1 MYNLGFN
8 FFMKYI
14 LTTISFLIFLISA
27 SQAVVIKDI
36 KISNNKRI
44 TEETIITYG
53 NIQLNKDYNQKELNK
68 IIKDLYDTNF
78 FKRISIKIDGE
89 TLILNVEENKIIQS
103 VRIEGV
109 KSKKIK
115 EAILKNLFSKD
126 KSPFLIE
133 KVKIDVN
140 RIKTS
145 LNNIGYYLSDV
156 KSKILENSNDTVEL
170 IFEVNLGDKSKIK
183 KIEFIGNKKIKDRTL
198 RSIIVSEEAKFW
210 KFISNNKFVNQDI
223 INRDKRL
230 LRNFYLSKGFYD
242 VDVQS
247 ATVKFLDDK
256 SFKLTYKI
264 DAGEIYTV
272 NDTKLVL
279 PIDYDEKNF
288 VEVKNE
294 LNKLKNKI
302 YSLNKISKVVEEIDK
317 VTLSREYD
325 FINAGYEE
333 TIIENNKIDIVF
345 TVTESEKFYVER
357 INIFGNNITHE
368 SVIRNSLEI
377 DEGDPFNELLS
388 SKSINNIKATNLFKS
403 VKSSITEG
411 QDLNT
416 KIIDITVE
424 EKPTGEIMIGAGAG
438 SEGGTLGFSV
448 TENNFLGKGIKLSSS
463 LDLTEDSIRG
473 LFSVTNPNFNYTGK
487 SLSTSVESTN
497 VDKLTDSG
505 YKSTK
510 TGFTFGTGFEQF
522 QNVYFT
528 PRLSNFYEDISTK
541 DTASANLKKQSGS
554 YLESKFSYGLDYDM
568 RNQRFQTTDGF
579 RSKFNQFIPIIS
591 EEYSFGNTYDF
602 KTWYKLPNN
611 MVTSLNIYGR
621 TVNTLTGDDVKITN
635 RFWLPRNKL
644 KGFKTRNMGPVDA
657 NDYVGG
663 NYGAAINFDT
673 TLPMVFSN
681 VQNIDVR
688 YFLDTAN
695 LWGVDYSSAVDQ
707 SNTIRA
713 STGVVVDWFTP
724 IGPLNFSLAQDISK
738 ANDDMTETF
747 QFNLGT
753 TF

>member
-1 MYNLGFN
+1 MKFFFTITVGF
-8 FFMKYI
+8 
-14 LTTISFLIFLISA
+14 FLLITNSY
-27 SQAVVIKDI
+27 AVVIKDI
-36 KISNNKRI
+36 KVNNNKRI
-44 TEETIITYG
+44 TKETIITYG
-53 NIQLNKDYNQKELNK
+53 NIELNKDYNQNELNR
-68 IIKDLYDTNF
+68 IIKNLYETNF
-78 FKRISIKIDGE
+78 FKKISLNVDGQI
-89 TLILNVEENKIIQS
+89 LILDLVENKIIQS
-103 VRIEGV
+103 VKVEGV
-109 KSKKIK
+109 KAKKIK

-133 KVKIDVN
+133 KVKIDEN
-140 RIKTS
+140 RMKTS
-145 LNNIGYYLSDV
+145 LNTIGYYLSDV
-156 KSKILENSNDTVEL
+156 KSKILENNNDTVDL
-170 IFEVNLGDKSKIK
+170 IFEVNLGEKSKIK
-183 KIEFIGNKKIKDRTL
+183 KIEFIGDKKIKDRTL
-198 RSIIVSEEAKFW
+198 RSVIISEEAKFW
-210 KFISNNKFVNQDI
+210 KFISNNKFVNRDI
-223 INRDKRL
+223 IERDKRL
-230 LRNFYLSKGFYD
+230 LKNFYLSKGFYD
-242 VDVQS
+242 VEVQS
-247 ATVKFLDDK
+247 ATVKYLDNK

-264 DAGEIYTV
+264 NAGQEYTV

-279 PIDYDEKNF
+279 PIDYDENNF
-288 VEVKNE
+288 IDVKKE
-294 LNKLKNKI
+294 LSKLIGKK
-302 YSLNKISKVVEEIDK
+302 YSINKISKVVEEIDK

-325 FINAGYEE
+325 FINASYTES
-333 TIIENNKIDIVF
+333 ILDNNKLDITF

-357 INIFGNNITHE
+357 INIYGNNITHE
-368 SVIRNSLEI
+368 SVIRSKLEV
-377 DEGDPFNELLS
+377 DEGDPYNELLS
-388 SKSINNIKATNLFKS
+388 SKSINNLKASNLFKKVDS
-403 VKSSITEG
+403 VISEG
-411 QDLNT
+411 QSLNN

-424 EKPTGEIMIGAGAG
+424 EKPTGEIMVGAGAG

-448 TENNFLGKGIKLSSS
+448 SENNFLGKGIKLSTS

-473 LFSVTNPNFNYTGK
+473 LFSVTNPNFNYTDK
-487 SLSTSVESTN
+487 ALSTSVESTN

-528 PRLSNFYEDISTK
+528 PKLSNFYEDISTK
-541 DTASANLKKQSGS
+541 STASSNLKKQSGS
-554 YLESKFSYGLDYDM
+554 YFESKFSYGLDYDM

-579 RSKFNQFIPIIS
+579 RSTFQQTIPLIS
-591 EEYSFGNTYDF
+591 EEYSLGNRYDF

-621 TVNTLTGDDVKITN
+621 TVNSLTGDDVKITN
-635 RFWLPRNKL
+635 RFWLPASKL
-644 KGFKTRNMGPVDA
+644 KGFKTRNIGPVDA

-663 NYGAAINFDT
+663 NYAAALNFDT
-673 TLPMVFSN
+673 TLPMLFST
-681 VQNIDVR
+681 VQNVDVR

-738 ANDDMTETF
+738 ADDDRTETF

>member
-1 MYNLGFN
+1 
-8 FFMKYI
+8 MKLFI
-14 LTTISFLIFLISA
+14 VTLVGLLFLITSA
-27 SQAVVIKDI
+27 KAVVI
-36 KISNNKRI
+36 NNLEINNNERI
-44 TEETIITYG
+44 TKETILTYG
-53 NIQLNKDYNQKELNK
+53 NIKLNKDYNQKQLNN
-68 IIKDLYDTNF
+68 IIKDLYETNF
-78 FKRISIKIDGE
+78 FKKVSLRVEGQ
-89 TLILNVEENKIIQS
+89 TLILDVEENKIIQS
-103 VRIEGV
+103 VKVEGV
-109 KSKKIK
+109 KSNKIK
-115 EAILKNLFSKD
+115 AAILKNLFSKD

-133 KVKIDVN
+133 KVRTDVN
-140 RIKTS
+140 RVKTS
-145 LNNIGYYLSDV
+145 LNNIGYYLSNV
-156 KSKILENSNDTVEL
+156 KSKIFENNNNTVDL
-170 IFEVNLGDKSKIK
+170 IFEVSLGDKSKIR
-183 KIEFIGNKKIKDRTL
+183 KIEFIGDKKIKDRTL
-198 RSIIVSEEAKFW
+198 RSVIISEEAKFW

-223 INRDKRL
+223 IERDKRL

-242 VDVQS
+242 VDIQS

-264 DAGEIYTV
+264 NAGEIYTV

-279 PIDYDEKNF
+279 PIDYDENNF
-288 VEVKNE
+288 VDVKKE
-294 LNKLKNKI
+294 LNKLINKT
-302 YSLNKISKVVEEIDK
+302 YSINKISKVVEEIDK

-325 FINAGYEE
+325 FINASYEE
-333 TIIENNKIDIVF
+333 TIIENNKLNIVF

-368 SVIRNSLEI
+368 SVIRSKLEI
-377 DEGDPFNELLS
+377 DEGDAYNELLS
-388 SKSINNIKATNLFKS
+388 SKSINNLKASNLFKT
-403 VKSSITEG
+403 VESSIIEG

-473 LFSVTNPNFNYTGK
+473 LFSVTNPNFNYTDK

-510 TGFTFGTGFEQF
+510 TGFSFGTGFEQF

-554 YLESKFSYGLDYDM
+554 YFESKFAYGLDYDM
-568 RNQRFQTTDGF
+568 RNQRFQTTEGF
-579 RSKFNQFIPIIS
+579 RSKFNQSIPIVS
-591 EEYSFGNTYDF
+591 EEYSFGNIYDF

-611 MVTSLNIYGR
+611 MVTSFNIYGR
-621 TVNTLTGDDVKITN
+621 SVNSLTGDDVKITN
-635 RFWLPRNKL
+635 RFWLPRSKL
-644 KGFKTRNMGPVDA
+644 KGFVTRNIGPVDA
-657 NDYVGG
+657 KDYVGG
-663 NYGAAINFDT
+663 NYGAAVNFDA
-673 TLPMVFSN
+673 TLPMFFSN
-681 VQNIDVR
+681 VQNVDLR
-688 YFLDTAN
+688 YFFDTAN

-713 STGVVVDWFTP
+713 STGIVVDWFTP
-724 IGPLNFSLAQDISK
+724 IGPLNFSLAQDLSK
-738 ANDDMTETF
+738 ADDDKTETF

>member
-1 MYNLGFN
+1 
-8 FFMKYI
+8 MKYI
-14 LTTISFLIFLISA
+14 LTTLSLLFFLIST
-27 SQAVVIKDI
+27 SNAVVVKDI
-36 KISNNKRI
+36 KINNNKRI
-44 TEETIITYG
+44 TKETIITYG
-53 NIQLNKDYNQKELNK
+53 NIQLNKEYNQKELNN
-68 IIKDLYDTNF
+68 IVKDLYDTNF
-78 FKRISIKIDGE
+78 FKKISINIDGK

-103 VRIEGV
+103 VRVEGV
-109 KSKKIK
+109 KSNKIK

-133 KVKIDVN
+133 KVKTDVN
-140 RIKTS
+140 RMKTS
-145 LNNIGYYLSDV
+145 LNSIGYYLSDV
-156 KSKILENSNDTVEL
+156 KSKISENSNDTVDL

-183 KIEFIGNKKIKDRTL
+183 KIEFIGDKKIKDRTL
-198 RSIIVSEEAKFW
+198 RSVIISEEAKFW

-247 ATVKFLDDK
+247 ATVKFLDNK

-264 DAGEIYTV
+264 DAGKIYTV

-279 PIDYDEKNF
+279 PIDYDENNF
-288 VEVKNE
+288 LEVKKE
-294 LNKLKNKI
+294 LNKLQNKT
-302 YSLNKISKVVEEIDK
+302 YSLNKISRVVEEIDK

-368 SVIRNSLEI
+368 SVIRNKLEI
-377 DEGDPFNELLS
+377 DEGDAFNELLS
-388 SKSINNIKATNLFKS
+388 SKSINNLKATNLFKS

-416 KIIDITVE
+416 KIIDIIVE

-438 SEGGTLGFSV
+438 TEGGTLGFSV

-473 LFSVTNPNFNYTGK
+473 LFSVTNPNYNYTDK

-554 YLESKFSYGLDYDM
+554 YLESKFSYGLDYDL
-568 RNQRFQTTDGF
+568 RNQRFQTTEGF
-579 RSKFNQFIPIIS
+579 RSKFNQSIPIIS
-591 EEYSFGNTYDF
+591 DEYSFGNIYDF

-611 MVTSLNIYGR
+611 MVTSFNIYGR
-621 TVNTLTGDDVKITN
+621 SVNSLTGDDVKITN
-635 RFWLPRNKL
+635 RFWLPRSKL
-644 KGFKTRNMGPVDA
+644 KGFITRNIGPVDA

-663 NYGAAINFDT
+663 NYGAAVNFDT
-673 TLPMVFSN
+673 TLPMIFSN
-681 VQNIDVR
+681 VQNVDVR

-695 LWGVDYSSAVDQ
+695 LWGVDYSSSVDQ

-738 ANDDMTETF
+738 ADDDKTETF

>member
-1 MYNLGFN
+1 
-8 FFMKYI
+8 MKYI
-14 LTTISFLIFLISA
+14 LTTITFLFFLITS
-27 SQAVVIKDI
+27 SYAVVINDI
-36 KISNNKRI
+36 KINNNKRI
-44 TEETIITYG
+44 TKETIITYG
-53 NIQLNKDYNQKELNK
+53 EIELNKEYNQKELNN
-68 IIKDLYDTNF
+68 IIKALYDTNF
-78 FKRISIKIDGE
+78 FKKISIKIDGQ
-89 TLILNVEENKIIQS
+89 TLVLNVEENKIIQS
-103 VRIEGV
+103 VIVEGI
-109 KSKKIK
+109 KSNKIK
-115 EAILKNLFSKD
+115 EAVLKNLFSKD

-140 RIKTS
+140 RMKTS
-145 LNNIGYYLSDV
+145 LNSIGYYLSDV
-156 KSKILENSNDTVEL
+156 KSKILENNNDTINL
-170 IFEVNLGDKSKIK
+170 IFEVNLGEKSKIG
-183 KIEFIGNKKIKDRTL
+183 KIEFIGDKKIKDRTL
-198 RSIIVSEEAKFW
+198 RSVIISEEAKFW

-223 INRDKRL
+223 IDRDKRL
-230 LRNFYLSKGFYD
+230 LKNFYLSKGFYD

-247 ATVKFLDDK
+247 ATVKFLDNK

-279 PIDYDEKNF
+279 PIDYDENNF
-288 VEVKNE
+288 IEVKKE
-294 LNKLKNKI
+294 LNKLKNKP
-302 YSLNKISKVVEEIDK
+302 YSLNKISRVVEEIDK
-317 VTLSREYD
+317 ITLSREYD

-333 TIIENNKIDIVF
+333 TVIENKKLDIVF

-368 SVIRNSLEI
+368 SVIRNKLEI
-377 DEGDPFNELLS
+377 DEGDAFNELLS
-388 SKSINNIKATNLFKS
+388 SKSINNLKSTNLFKS
-403 VKSSITEG
+403 VKSSITDG

-528 PRLSNFYEDISTK
+528 PKLSNFYEDITTK

-579 RSKFNQFIPIIS
+579 RSRFNQFIPIIS

-611 MVTSLNIYGR
+611 MVTSFNIYGR

-644 KGFKTRNMGPVDA
+644 KGFRTRNIGPVDA

-663 NYGAAINFDT
+663 NYGAAVNFDT

-681 VQNIDVR
+681 VQNVDVR
-688 YFLDTAN
+688 YFIDTAN

-738 ANDDMTETF
+738 ADDDMTETF

>member
-1 MYNLGFN
+1 
-8 FFMKYI
+8 MKLFAATI
-14 LTTISFLIFLISA
+14 VGLLFLVTTA
-27 SQAVVIKDI
+27 KAVVINNI
-36 KISNNKRI
+36 KINNNEII
-44 TEETIITYG
+44 TKETILTYG
-53 NIQLNKDYNQKELNK
+53 NIKLNKEYNQKQLNK
-68 IIKDLYDTNF
+68 IIKDLYETNF
-78 FKRISIKIDGE
+78 FKKISLRVDGQ
-89 TLILNVEENKIIQS
+89 TLVLDIEENKIIQS
-103 VRIEGV
+103 VKVEGV
-109 KSKKIK
+109 KSNKIK
-115 EAILKNLFSKD
+115 TAILKNLFSKD

-133 KVKIDVN
+133 KVKNDVN
-140 RIKTS
+140 RMKTS
-145 LNNIGYYLSDV
+145 LNNIGYYLSNV
-156 KSKILENSNDTVEL
+156 KSKILENDNNTVDL
-170 IFEVNLGDKSKIK
+170 IFEVTLGDKSKIR
-183 KIEFIGNKKIKDRTL
+183 KIEFIGDKKIKDRTL
-198 RSIIVSEEAKFW
+198 RSVIISEEAKFW

-223 INRDKRL
+223 IERDKRL
-230 LRNFYLSKGFYD
+230 LKNFYLSKGFYD
-242 VDVQS
+242 VDIQS

-264 DAGEIYTV
+264 NAGEIYTV
-272 NDTKLVL
+272 NDTNLVL
-279 PIDYDEKNF
+279 PIDYDENNF
-288 VEVKNE
+288 ADVKKE
-294 LNKLKNKI
+294 LNKLVNKT
-302 YSLNKISKVVEEIDK
+302 YSINKISKVIEEIDK

-325 FINAGYEE
+325 FINASYEE
-333 TIIENNKIDIVF
+333 TIIENNKLNIVF
-345 TVTESEKFYVER
+345 TVSESEKFYVER

-368 SVIRNSLEI
+368 SVIRSKLEI
-377 DEGDPFNELLS
+377 DEGDAYNELLS
-388 SKSINNIKATNLFKS
+388 SKSINNLKASNLFKT
-403 VKSSITEG
+403 VKSSIIDG
-411 QDLNT
+411 QDSNT

-424 EKPTGEIMIGAGAG
+424 EKPTGEIMVGAGAG
-438 SEGGTLGFSV
+438 SDGGTLGFSV
-448 TENNFLGKGIKLSSS
+448 TENNFLGKGIQLSSS

-541 DTASANLKKQSGS
+541 STASANLKKQSGS
-554 YLESKFSYGLDYDM
+554 YYESKFSYGLDYDM
-568 RNQRFQTTDGF
+568 RNQRFQTNDGF
-579 RSKFNQFIPIIS
+579 RSKFNQTIPLIS
-591 EEYSFGNTYDF
+591 EEYSFGNIYDF

-611 MVTSLNIYGR
+611 MVTSLNVYGR
-621 TVNTLTGDDVKITN
+621 TVNSLTGDDVKITN

-644 KGFKTRNMGPVDA
+644 KGFKTRNIGPVDD

-673 TLPMVFSN
+673 TLPMFFSN
-681 VQNIDVR
+681 VQNVDLR
-688 YFLDTAN
+688 YFFDTAN

-713 STGVVVDWFTP
+713 STGIVVDWFTP

-738 ANDDMTETF
+738 ADDDKTETF

>member
-1 MYNLGFN
+1 
-8 FFMKYI
+8 MKLI
-14 LTTISFLIFLISA
+14 IATFVGLLFLIA
-27 SQAVVIKDI
+27 TSQAVVINNV
-36 KISNNKRI
+36 KINNNKRI
-44 TEETIITYG
+44 TKETILTYG
-53 NIQLNKDYNQKELNK
+53 NIKLNKDYSQKQLNK
-68 IIKDLYDTNF
+68 IIKDLYETNF
-78 FKRISIKIDGE
+78 FKKISLRVDGQ
-89 TLILNVEENKIIQS
+89 TLILDVEENKIIQS
-103 VRIEGV
+103 VKVEGV
-109 KSKKIK
+109 KSNKIK
-115 EAILKNLFSKD
+115 TSILKNLFSKD

-133 KVKIDVN
+133 KVRIDVN
-140 RIKTS
+140 RMKTS

-156 KSKILENSNDTVEL
+156 KSKVLENNNNTVDL
-170 IFEVNLGDKSKIK
+170 IFEVTLGDKSKIK
-183 KIEFIGNKKIKDRTL
+183 KIEFIGDKKIKDRTL
-198 RSIIVSEEAKFW
+198 RSVIISEEAKFW

-223 INRDKRL
+223 IERDKRL

-242 VDVQS
+242 VDIQS

-264 DAGEIYTV
+264 NAGETYTV

-279 PIDYDEKNF
+279 PIDYDENNF
-288 VEVKNE
+288 VDVKKE
-294 LNKLKNKI
+294 LNKLVNKT
-302 YSLNKISKVVEEIDK
+302 YSINKISKVVEEIDK

-325 FINAGYEE
+325 FINASYEE
-333 TIIENNKIDIVF
+333 TIIENNKLNIVF

-368 SVIRNSLEI
+368 SVIRSKLEI
-377 DEGDPFNELLS
+377 DEGDAFNELLS
-388 SKSINNIKATNLFKS
+388 SKSINNLKASNLFKN

-438 SEGGTLGFSV
+438 SDGGTLGFSV
-448 TENNFLGKGIKLSSS
+448 TENNFLGKGIQLSSS

-473 LFSVTNPNFNYTGK
+473 LFSVTNPNFNYSGK

-528 PRLSNFYEDISTK
+528 PRISNFYEDITTK
-541 DTASANLKKQSGS
+541 STASKNLKKQSGS
-554 YLESKFSYGLDYDM
+554 YYESKFSYGLDYDM
-568 RNQRFQTTDGF
+568 RNQRFQTNEGF
-579 RSKFNQFIPIIS
+579 RSKFNQTIPLIS
-591 EEYSFGNTYDF
+591 EEYSFGNIYDF

-611 MVTSLNIYGR
+611 MVTSFNVYGR
-621 TVNTLTGDDVKITN
+621 AVNSLTGDDVKITN

-644 KGFKTRNMGPVDA
+644 KGFKTRNIGPVDD

-673 TLPMVFSN
+673 TLPMFFSN
-681 VQNIDVR
+681 VQNVDLR
-688 YFLDTAN
+688 YFFDTAN
-695 LWGVDYSSAVDQ
+695 LWGVDYSNAVDQ

-713 STGVVVDWFTP
+713 STGIVVDWFTP

-738 ANDDMTETF
+738 ADDDKTETF

>member
-1 MYNLGFN
+1 
-8 FFMKYI
+8 MKYI
-14 LTTISFLIFLISA
+14 LTTISLLVFLISA
-27 SQAVVIKDI
+27 SHAVIIKDI
-36 KISNNKRI
+36 KINNNKRI
-44 TEETIITYG
+44 TEETIVTYG
-53 NIQLNKDYNQKELNK
+53 NIELNKEYNQKELNN
-68 IIKDLYDTNF
+68 IVKDLYDTNF
-78 FKRISIKIDGE
+78 FKNISIKIDGE
-89 TLILNVEENKIIQS
+89 TLVLSVEENKIIQS
-103 VRIEGV
+103 VRVEGV
-109 KSKKIK
+109 KSNKIK

-145 LNNIGYYLSDV
+145 LNTIGYYLSDV
-156 KSKILENSNDTVEL
+156 KSKILENSNDTVDL

-183 KIEFIGNKKIKDRTL
+183 KIEFIGDKKIKDRTL
-198 RSIIVSEEAKFW
+198 RSVIISEEAKFW

-247 ATVKFLDDK
+247 ATVKFLDNK

-264 DAGEIYTV
+264 DAGEIFTV

-279 PIDYDEKNF
+279 PIDYDENNF
-288 VEVKNE
+288 TDVKKE
-294 LNKLKNKI
+294 LNKLKNKT
-302 YSLNKISKVVEEIDK
+302 YSLNKLSRVVEEIDK
-317 VTLSREYD
+317 ITLSREYD
-325 FINAGYEE
+325 FINASYEE

-345 TVTESEKFYVER
+345 TVKESEKFYVER

-368 SVIRNSLEI
+368 SVIRNKLEI
-377 DEGDPFNELLS
+377 DEGDAFNELLS
-388 SKSINNIKATNLFKS
+388 SKSINNLKATNLFKS

-438 SEGGTLGFSV
+438 SEGGTFGFSI
-448 TENNFLGKGIKLSSS
+448 TENNFLGKGIQLSSN

-473 LFSVTNPNFNYTGK
+473 LFSVTNPNFNYSGK

-510 TGFTFGTGFEQF
+510 TGFTLGTGFEQF

-528 PRLSNFYEDISTK
+528 PKLSNFYEDISTK
-541 DTASANLKKQSGS
+541 DTASRNLKKQSGS

-568 RNQRFQTTDGF
+568 RNQRFQTNEGF
-579 RSKFNQFIPIIS
+579 RSKFNQSIPLVS
-591 EEYSFGNTYDF
+591 EEYSFGNIYDF

-621 TVNTLTGDDVKITN
+621 SVNSLTGDDVKITN
-635 RFWLPRNKL
+635 RFFLPRSKL
-644 KGFKTRNMGPVDA
+644 KGFKTRNIGPVDA

-663 NYGAAINFDT
+663 NYGAAVNFDT
-673 TLPMVFSN
+673 TLPMIFSN
-681 VQNIDVR
+681 VQNVDVR

-738 ANDDMTETF
+738 ADDDKTETF
-747 QFNLGT
+747 QFNIGT

>member
-1 MYNLGFN
+1 
-8 FFMKYI
+8 MKLFAATI
-14 LTTISFLIFLISA
+14 VGLLFLVTTA
-27 SQAVVIKDI
+27 KAVVINNI
-36 KISNNKRI
+36 KVNNNERI
-44 TEETIITYG
+44 TKETILTYG
-53 NIQLNKDYNQKELNK
+53 NIKLNKEYNQKQLNK
-68 IIKDLYDTNF
+68 IIKDLYETNF
-78 FKRISIKIDGE
+78 FKKISLRVDGQ
-89 TLILNVEENKIIQS
+89 TLVLDIEENKIIQS
-103 VRIEGV
+103 VKVEGV
-109 KSKKIK
+109 KSNKIK
-115 EAILKNLFSKD
+115 TAILKNLFSKD

-133 KVKIDVN
+133 KVKNDVN
-140 RIKTS
+140 RMKTS
-145 LNNIGYYLSDV
+145 LNNIGYYLSNV
-156 KSKILENSNDTVEL
+156 KSKILENDNNTVDL
-170 IFEVNLGDKSKIK
+170 IFEVTLGDKSKIR
-183 KIEFIGNKKIKDRTL
+183 KIEFIGDKKIKDRTL
-198 RSIIVSEEAKFW
+198 RSVIISEEAKFW

-223 INRDKRL
+223 IERDKRL
-230 LRNFYLSKGFYD
+230 LKNFYLSKGFYD
-242 VDVQS
+242 VDIQS

-264 DAGEIYTV
+264 NAGEIYTV
-272 NDTKLVL
+272 NDTNLVL
-279 PIDYDEKNF
+279 PIDYDENNF
-288 VEVKNE
+288 ADVKKE
-294 LNKLKNKI
+294 LNKLVNKT
-302 YSLNKISKVVEEIDK
+302 YSINKISKVIDEIDK

-325 FINAGYEE
+325 FINASYEE
-333 TIIENNKIDIVF
+333 TIIENNKLNIVF
-345 TVTESEKFYVER
+345 TVSESEKFYVER

-368 SVIRNSLEI
+368 SVIRSKLEI
-377 DEGDPFNELLS
+377 DEGDAYNELLS
-388 SKSINNIKATNLFKS
+388 SKSINNLKASNLFKS
-403 VKSSITEG
+403 VKSSIIDG
-411 QDLNT
+411 QDPNT

-424 EKPTGEIMIGAGAG
+424 EKPTGEIMVGAGAG
-438 SEGGTLGFSV
+438 SDGGTLGFSV
-448 TENNFLGKGIKLSSS
+448 TENNFLGKGIQLSSS

-541 DTASANLKKQSGS
+541 STASANLKKQSGS
-554 YLESKFSYGLDYDM
+554 YYESKFSYGLDYDM
-568 RNQRFQTTDGF
+568 RNQRFQTNDGF
-579 RSKFNQFIPIIS
+579 RSKFNQTIPLIS
-591 EEYSFGNTYDF
+591 EEYSFGNIYDF

-611 MVTSLNIYGR
+611 MVTSLNVYGR
-621 TVNTLTGDDVKITN
+621 TVNSLTGDDVKITN

-644 KGFKTRNMGPVDA
+644 KGFKTRNIGPVDA

-673 TLPMVFSN
+673 TLPMFFSN
-681 VQNIDVR
+681 VQNVDLR
-688 YFLDTAN
+688 YFFDTAN

-713 STGVVVDWFTP
+713 STGIVVDWFTP

-738 ANDDMTETF
+738 ADDDKTETF

>member
-1 MYNLGFN
+1 
-8 FFMKYI
+8 MKLFAATI
-14 LTTISFLIFLISA
+14 VGLLFLVTTA
-27 SQAVVIKDI
+27 KAVVINNI
-36 KISNNKRI
+36 KINNNEII
-44 TEETIITYG
+44 TKETILTYG
-53 NIQLNKDYNQKELNK
+53 NIKLNKEYNQKQLNK
-68 IIKDLYDTNF
+68 IIKDLYETNF
-78 FKRISIKIDGE
+78 FKKISLRVDGQ
-89 TLILNVEENKIIQS
+89 TLVLDIEENKIIQS
-103 VRIEGV
+103 VKVEGV
-109 KSKKIK
+109 KSNKIK
-115 EAILKNLFSKD
+115 TAILKNLFSKD

-133 KVKIDVN
+133 KVKNDVN
-140 RIKTS
+140 RMKTS
-145 LNNIGYYLSDV
+145 LNNIGYYLSNV
-156 KSKILENSNDTVEL
+156 KSKILENDNNTVDL
-170 IFEVNLGDKSKIK
+170 IFEVTLGDKSKIR
-183 KIEFIGNKKIKDRTL
+183 KIEFIGDKKIKDRTL
-198 RSIIVSEEAKFW
+198 RSVIISEEAKFW

-223 INRDKRL
+223 IERDKRL
-230 LRNFYLSKGFYD
+230 LKNFYLSKGFYD
-242 VDVQS
+242 VDIQS

-264 DAGEIYTV
+264 NAGEIYTV
-272 NDTKLVL
+272 NDTNLVL
-279 PIDYDEKNF
+279 PIDYDENNF
-288 VEVKNE
+288 ADVKKE
-294 LNKLKNKI
+294 LNKLVNKT
-302 YSLNKISKVVEEIDK
+302 YSINKISKVIDEIDK

-325 FINAGYEE
+325 FINASYEE
-333 TIIENNKIDIVF
+333 TIIENNKLNIVF
-345 TVTESEKFYVER
+345 TVSESEKFYVER

-368 SVIRNSLEI
+368 SVIRSKLEI
-377 DEGDPFNELLS
+377 DEGDAYNELLS
-388 SKSINNIKATNLFKS
+388 SKSINNLKASNLFKS
-403 VKSSITEG
+403 VKSSIIDG
-411 QDLNT
+411 QDSNT

-424 EKPTGEIMIGAGAG
+424 EKPTGEIMVGAGAG
-438 SEGGTLGFSV
+438 SDGGTLGFSV
-448 TENNFLGKGIKLSSS
+448 TENNFLGKGIQLSSS

-541 DTASANLKKQSGS
+541 STASANLKKQSGS
-554 YLESKFSYGLDYDM
+554 YYESKFSYGLDYDM
-568 RNQRFQTTDGF
+568 RNQRFQTNDGF
-579 RSKFNQFIPIIS
+579 RSKFNQTIPLIS
-591 EEYSFGNTYDF
+591 EEYSFGNIYDF

-611 MVTSLNIYGR
+611 MVTSLNVYGR
-621 TVNTLTGDDVKITN
+621 TVNSLTGDDVKITN

-644 KGFKTRNMGPVDA
+644 KGFKTRNIGPVDD

-673 TLPMVFSN
+673 TLPMFFSN
-681 VQNIDVR
+681 VQNVDLR
-688 YFLDTAN
+688 YFFDTAN

-713 STGVVVDWFTP
+713 STGIVVDWFTP

-738 ANDDMTETF
+738 ADDDKTETF

>member
-1 MYNLGFN
+1 MG
-8 FFMKYI
+8 
-14 LTTISFLIFLISA
+14 A
-27 SQAVVIKDI
+27 SHAVVIKDI
-36 KISNNKRI
+36 KINNNKRI

-53 NIQLNKDYNQKELNK
+53 NIQFNKEYSQKELNNIVK
-68 IIKDLYDTNF
+68 ELYDTNF
-78 FKRISIKIDGE
+78 FKKISIKIDGE
-89 TLILNVEENKIIQS
+89 TLVLNVEENKIIQS
-103 VRIEGV
+103 VRVEGV
-109 KSKKIK
+109 KSNKIK

-140 RIKTS
+140 RMKTS
-145 LNNIGYYLSDV
+145 LNSIGYYLSDV
-156 KSKILENSNDTVEL
+156 KSKILENNNDTVDL
-170 IFEVNLGDKSKIK
+170 IFDVNLGDKSKIK
-183 KIEFIGNKKIKDRTL
+183 KIEFIGDKKIKDRTL
-198 RSIIVSEEAKFW
+198 RSVIISEEAKFW

-247 ATVKFLDDK
+247 ATVKFLDNK

-279 PIDYDEKNF
+279 PIDYDENNF
-288 VEVKNE
+288 IEVKKE
-294 LNKLKNKI
+294 LNKLKNKT
-302 YSLNKISKVVEEIDK
+302 YSLNKISRVVEEIDK
-317 VTLSREYD
+317 ITLSREYD
-325 FINAGYEE
+325 FINAGYQEN
-333 TIIENNKIDIVF
+333 IIEKNKIDIVF
-345 TVTESEKFYVER
+345 TVSESEKFYVER

-368 SVIRNSLEI
+368 SVIRNKLEI
-377 DEGDPFNELLS
+377 DEGDAFNELLS
-388 SKSINNIKATNLFKS
+388 SKSINNLKATNLFKS

-448 TENNFLGKGIKLSSS
+448 TENNFLGKGIQLSSS

-473 LFSVTNPNFNYTGK
+473 LFSVTNPNFNYTDK

-497 VDKLTDSG
+497 VDKITDSG

-528 PRLSNFYEDISTK
+528 PRLSNFYEDITTK
-541 DTASANLKKQSGS
+541 DTASENLKKQSGS

-568 RNQRFQTTDGF
+568 RNQRFQTTEGF
-579 RSKFNQFIPIIS
+579 RSKFNQSIPIVS
-591 EEYSFGNTYDF
+591 DEYSLGNTYDF
-602 KTWYKLPNN
+602 KSWYKLPNN
-611 MVTSLNIYGR
+611 MVTSFNIYGR
-621 TVNTLTGDDVKITN
+621 SVNSLTGDDVKITN

-644 KGFKTRNMGPVDA
+644 KGFKTRNIGPVDA

-663 NYGAAINFDT
+663 NYGAAVNFDT
-673 TLPMVFSN
+673 TLPMIFSN

-724 IGPLNFSLAQDISK
+724 IGPLNFSLAHDISK
-738 ANDDMTETF
+738 ADDDKTETF

>member
-1 MYNLGFN
+1 
-8 FFMKYI
+8 MKYI
-14 LTTISFLIFLISA
+14 LTTISLLIFLISA
-27 SQAVVIKDI
+27 SHAVIIKDI
-36 KISNNKRI
+36 KINNNKRI
-44 TEETIITYG
+44 TEETIVTYG
-53 NIQLNKDYNQKELNK
+53 NIELNKEYNQKELNN
-68 IIKDLYDTNF
+68 IVKDLYDTNF
-78 FKRISIKIDGE
+78 FKNISIKIDGE
-89 TLILNVEENKIIQS
+89 TLVLSVEENKIIQN
-103 VRIEGV
+103 VRVEGV
-109 KSKKIK
+109 KSNKIK

-145 LNNIGYYLSDV
+145 LNTIGYYLSDV
-156 KSKILENSNDTVEL
+156 KSKILENSNDTVDL

-183 KIEFIGNKKIKDRTL
+183 KIEFIGDKKIKDRTL
-198 RSIIVSEEAKFW
+198 RSVIISEEAKFW

-247 ATVKFLDDK
+247 ATVKFLDNK

-264 DAGEIYTV
+264 DAGEIFTV

-279 PIDYDEKNF
+279 PIDYDENNF
-288 VEVKNE
+288 TDVKKE
-294 LNKLKNKI
+294 LNKLKNKT
-302 YSLNKISKVVEEIDK
+302 YSLNKLSRVVEEIDK
-317 VTLSREYD
+317 ITLSREYD
-325 FINAGYEE
+325 FINASYEE

-345 TVTESEKFYVER
+345 TVKESEKFYVER

-368 SVIRNSLEI
+368 SVIRNKLEI
-377 DEGDPFNELLS
+377 DEGDAFNELLS
-388 SKSINNIKATNLFKS
+388 SKSINNLKATNLFKS

-438 SEGGTLGFSV
+438 SEGGTFGFSI
-448 TENNFLGKGIKLSSS
+448 TENNFLGKGIQLSSN

-473 LFSVTNPNFNYTGK
+473 LFSVTNPNFNYSGK

-510 TGFTFGTGFEQF
+510 TGFTLGTGFEQF

-528 PRLSNFYEDISTK
+528 PKLSNFYEDISTK
-541 DTASANLKKQSGS
+541 DTASTNLKKQSGS

-568 RNQRFQTTDGF
+568 RNQRFQTNEGF
-579 RSKFNQFIPIIS
+579 RSKFNQSIPLVS
-591 EEYSFGNTYDF
+591 EEYSFGNIYDF

-611 MVTSLNIYGR
+611 MITSFNIYGR
-621 TVNTLTGDDVKITN
+621 SVNSLTGDDVKITN

-644 KGFKTRNMGPVDA
+644 KGFVTRNIGPVDA

-663 NYGAAINFDT
+663 NYGAAVNFDT
-673 TLPMVFSN
+673 TLPMIFSN
-681 VQNIDVR
+681 VQNVDVR

-738 ANDDMTETF
+738 ADDDKTETF
-747 QFNLGT
+747 QFNIGT